1 MQKEE
6 EKMKKRAL
14 SLLMAFVM
22 VIGLL
27 PATVR
32 AADGTLNGDI
42 SVGTAAELEAL
53 GGKDIEGNIT
63 LTADIDMSNT
73 KMTPIKSLTGTFNG
87 QGHVI
92 SDLTLTGQAGGYS
105 WDKKY
110 TALIGTLNRGT
121 VKNLK
126 LDKITV
132 SANTSTADNNHLST
146 LIAYVNAGDCT
157 IEDCV
162 VTGSVTYTAPDTEKY
177 PSSNYVSGLVG
188 EVFGKYD
195 YTPTLTIKNCTVD
208 VTLTGAKKD
217 FVAGLVAKAGTV
229 NAVVENCAVL
239 GNVTANTSEGYA
251 GGLLGSTGTKTNF
264 TFANCYYAGEVSGS
278 TARTMALMTPSKKN
292 AGTLTYGDNC
302 YYLKNAKQE
311 IDAKDSVGTTVTG
324 TPTAVE
330 SIDGIRALKFA
341 GFVKNED
348 GYPVPEWTPAAPPAP
363 QFSCTLVF
371 ENTQGGTLVVKHGDQ
386 ILAPNSDG
394 QYMINK
400 TGDDY
405 SYTVT
410 FGEGAEYE
418 NVYIPA
424 FSIYDSDNGT
434 TKTITVNPKRVFSC
448 ALTFT
453 GTETGTLT
461 VKDSKGKTLTA
472 TDGVYTLSTAG
483 DYTYSITFDENSDYN
498 NIGDTAFTVGENET
512 TKTIAVKLTYKTTEP
527 AGTGTKE
534 APILI
539 GTAAELRY
547 FADQVNDGELSDAY
561 VELTNDITVSGSWTP
576 LGKNAASPFSG
587 HFDGKGH
594 SVTITVDDP
603 GLSYFGFFGCLNSKP
618 DRDSTTPID
627 EQPTVVVKNLT
638 VNGSIYCSEPGAFA
652 GGIAARARGKVSI
665 ENSVNNAAISSLARG
680 SAGVGGLVGGYDDG
694 VEYVYK
700 NIRMTVDGCTNNGTI
715 IVTGTNTDAKVGG
728 LVGANANCVQVKNS
742 KNTATINAPGCTVGG
757 LLGEA
762 GYQTGGFVP
771 TIKDSSNS
779 GVLLGAAG
787 KTNNLYGK
795 GTIRS
800 GYLINSGSNTYT
812 GGSESE
818 DELLKES
825 RKYNDVLAVPA
836 TAGENYEITLLKSGE
851 AADEGITV
859 TCSVGERD
867 TNRAYLEVMDGKLQL
882 AKRNVTGKVIEATAT
897 ITWSKD
903 GKSLSKPVTVNI
915 YPAVNSRKI
924 LMDNIAATYTNSSS
938 DWVVFDMAAYAKCG
952 FGSNTTDTENYLNL
966 TINELAGNTPLVTD
980 RAKAE
985 IILAA
990 LGVNST
996 KLKTV
1001 DGTEYSNAA
1010 KLADMNLGS
1019 SHYTAPW
1026 VLLAEQAGQL
1036 KLTDAQRNSM
1046 IALLTDSKNL
1056 GDDGLFFTKW
1066 AGETYADPD
1075 TTGTALTALAA
1086 YADRAAVKS
1095 FIDKAVA
1102 GLSKAQN
1109 SNGSY
1114 GNVNSDAMVIIGLAA
1129 VGIDPASDER
1139 FVKGGCSLA
1148 DALLLYVN
1156 DTRNGFTTAAVGAV
1170 NGEST
1175 QKAAALATEQGF
1187 RALVTLEK
1195 LASLNGDS
1203 KSFNIYTQLVKTS
1216 ASGSTTTTR
1225 PEKPSDGFTSNG
1237 AGTVPSTSTD
1247 SGTGGSAGS
1256 TTTAEWISVAVSIEP
1271 GSGSAWY
1278 SGSVRVAKGV
1288 TVEQALETAAAQA
1301 GLILNIK
1308 DGYLRAVIRS
1318 GVTLGQYDEGP
1329 NSGWLYKVNGK
1340 APNVGIADYPL
1351 NGGETVTVYYTADYT
1366 KESGLDISA
1375 PASGGAVGKTE
1386 TVTNADGSTTKTETK
1401 PDGTTVETTTKP
1413 DGSTTVAE
1421 TKPDGSVSTVEKRA
1435 DGTEIK
1441 TAQPTS
1447 GGITA
1452 SVSVPKSVGS
1462 TRVDIPVSKPSG
1474 SLVAVIVHPDGTEE
1488 IVRGSVVTETGI
1500 ALRAEGDVR
1509 LKIIDN
1515 AKSFNDMADHWAKD
1529 AVEFASSRELF
1540 NGVGNDAFG
1549 PDRSM
1554 TRGMVSTVLARL
1566 AGADTAGGETWYA
1579 KGTVW
1584 AVENGISDGT
1594 APEQPVTREQ
1604 LAAMLY
1610 RYAGSPAVSGELG
1623 FDDADSISAWA
1634 RDAVR
1639 WCVDNGILNGVGGN
1653 RMTPQD
1659 LARRGQVAAMLMRFL
1674 QATV

>member
-1 MQKEE
+1 
-6 EKMKKRAL
+6 MKKRAL
-14 SLLMAFVM
+14 SLLMALVM
-22 VIGLL
+22 AISLL
-27 PATVR
+27 PATAR
-32 AADGTLNGDI
+32 AAENQAEPQDGPPQIAVQATDE
-42 SVGTAAELEAL
+42 TAADITEDVSVSSKEELAEL
-53 GGKDIEGNIT
+53 GGKTVAANIT
-63 LTADIDMSNT
+63 LTGNIDMT
-73 KMTPIKSLTGTFNG
+73 GVDMEPIKSLTGCFDGGGYT
-87 QGHVI
+87 I
-92 SDLTLTGQAGGYS
+92 SNLTLKGGTGSSNWQGTNYVNTG
-105 WDKKY
+105 
-110 TALIGTLNRGT
+110 LIGELNGSIIN
-121 VKNLK
+121 VKMTGVSITENIGNWNNIGALVG
-126 LDKITV
+126 KI
-132 SANTSTADNNHLST
+132 ADNSNSR
-146 LIAYVNAGDCT
+146 IDN
-157 IEDCV
+157 CV
-162 VTGSVTYTAPDTEKY
+162 VSGAIGSSSS
-177 PSSNYVSGLVG
+177 SSNTFIGGLVG
-188 EVFGKYD
+188 YVTG
-195 YTPTLTIKNCTVD
+195 TSALVINNCLSN
-208 VTLTGAKKD
+208 VTLT
-217 FVAGLVAKAGTV
+217 
-229 NAVVENCAVL
+229 C
-239 GNVTANTSEGYA
+239 GNSGYA
-251 GGLLGSTGTKTNF
+251 GGLLGAATYFVGTISVKNAAVLGNITSGKCGGGIVGWFNGGSPKLTVNNSYVAGAMSGSKVGAVAYCGSLSFYTVELTNF
-264 TFANCYYAGEVSGS
+264 SYDSTNNSDKSFQILPTKQSLENKYNGSVNKLSTDALITKLTDFEVS
-278 TARTMALMTPSKKN
+278 
-292 AGTLTYGDNC
+292 
-302 YYLKNAKQE
+302 
-311 IDAKDSVGTTVTG
+311 
-324 TPTAVE
+324 
-330 SIDGIRALKFA
+330 
-341 GFVKNED
+341 ED
-348 GYPVPEWTPAAPPAP
+348 FGGYPVPKWTPVDKDGIPRPVEPP
-363 QFSCTLVF
+363 FS
-371 ENTQGGTLVVKHGDQ
+371 GT
-386 ILAPNSDG
+386 
-394 QYMINK
+394 
-400 TGDDY
+400 
-405 SYTVT
+405 
-410 FGEGAEYE
+410 
-418 NVYIPA
+418 
-424 FSIYDSDNGT
+424 
-434 TKTITVNPKRVFSC
+434 
-448 ALTFT
+448 LTFT
-453 GTETGTLT
+453 GTEGGTLI
-461 VKDSKGKTLTA
+461 VRDPKGNDVPA
-472 TDGVYTLSTAG
+472 NVDGSYTLSSAG
-483 DYTYSITFDENSDYN
+483 DYTYTLTFNADSIYRDITD
-498 NIGDTAFTVGENET
+498 GRFTVLKTET
-512 TKTIAVKLTYKTTEP
+512 EKTVAVELSYKTAQPSGDGTEESP
-527 AGTGTKE
+527 Y
-534 APILI
+534 LI
-539 GTAAELRY
+539 GTAEELRW
-547 FADQVNDGELSDAY
+547 FAERVNALDTAAAKAY
-561 VELTNDITVSGSWTP
+561 VKLTKNIEVPGSWTP
-576 LGKNAASPFSG
+576 LGKNAKFPFSG

-603 GLSYFGFFGCLNSKP
+603 GLSYFGFFGCLNSKV
-618 DRDSTTPID
+618 DRDSATSID
-627 EQPTVVVKNLT
+627 EQPTVVVENLT
-638 VNGSIYCSEPGAFA
+638 VDGTVYCSEPYAYV

-665 ENSVNNAAISSLARG
+665 ESCINNATVSSLARG

-715 IVTGTNTDAKVGG
+715 NVTGANTDAKVGG
-728 LVGANANCVQVKNS
+728 LVGANANCVQVS
-742 KNTATINAPGCTVGG
+742 SSENTGTVNAPGCTVGG

-762 GYQTGGFVP
+762 GYQTGAFVP

-812 GGSESE
+812 GSSESE
-818 DELLKES
+818 DELLLES
-825 RKYNDVLAVPA
+825 QKYNDVVAVPA
-836 TAGENYEITLLKSGE
+836 GAKVGDTVTLLKSGE
-851 AADEGITV
+851 PAKDITV

-867 TNRAYLEVMDGKLQL
+867 TNRAYLEVVDGKLRL
-882 AKRNVTGKVIEATAT
+882 AKKNETGKVIEATAT
-897 ITWSKD
+897 ITWRKGD
-903 GKSLSKPVTVNI
+903 KTLSKPITVNI
-915 YPAVNSRKI
+915 YPAAKGETSARKA
-924 LMDNIAATYTNSSS
+924 LMETIAKTYRNKSE

-952 FGSNTTDTENYLNL
+952 FGDNTTDTENYLNL
-966 TINELAGNTPLVTD
+966 TINELAGTSPLATD

-990 LGVNST
+990 LGIDST
-996 KLKTV
+996 RLTPL

-1026 VLLAEQAGQL
+1026 VLLAEQAGQV

-1066 AGETYADPD
+1066 AGETFADPD
-1075 TTGTALTALAA
+1075 TTGTALAALAKYNTSEYPKVQA
-1086 YADRAAVKS
+1086 FVS
-1095 FIDKAVA
+1095 KAVE

-1114 GNVNSDAMVIIGLAA
+1114 GNVNSDAMVIIGLTAI
-1129 VGIDPASDER
+1129 GIDPASDER

-1187 RALVTLEK
+1187 RALVALEK
-1195 LASLNGDS
+1195 FESLSSDPKS
-1203 KSFNIYTQLVKTS
+1203 FKSFNIYTQTTKTS
-1216 ASGSTTTTR
+1216 QSGNTTVIT
-1225 PEKPSDGFTSNG
+1225 PNKPNKGFTSDG

-1278 SGSVRVAKGV
+1278 SGSVRVAKGA

-1329 NSGWLYKVNGK
+1329 NSGWLYKVDGK
-1340 APNVGIADYPL
+1340 APNVGIADYRL

-1366 KESGLDISA
+1366 KESNLDISA

-1441 TAQPTS
+1441 TAQPAS

-1474 SLVAVIVHPDGTEE
+1474 SMVAVIVHPDGTEE

-1515 AKSFNDMADHWAKD
+1515 AKRFNDMADHWAKD

-1623 FDDADSISAWA
+1623 FDDTTVISIWA
-1634 RDAVR
+1634 YDAVR

-1653 RMTPQD
+1653 RMAPQD

>member
-1 MQKEE
+1 
-6 EKMKKRAL
+6 MKKRAL

-32 AADGTLNGDI
+32 AADSTLSGDI
-42 SVGTAAELEAL
+42 SVGTAADLAAL

-63 LTADIDMSNT
+63 LTANIDMSNT
-73 KMTPIKSLTGTFNG
+73 EMTPIKSLKGCFNGDGKIISNLTLKGGKGSWNWQTGTIYVN
-87 QGHVI
+87 
-92 SDLTLTGQAGGYS
+92 TG
-105 WDKKY
+105 
-110 TALIGTLNRGT
+110 LIGE
-121 VKNLK
+121 
-126 LDKITV
+126 LDGAVINVRMTGVTITGIDQYNNVGALVGKITDG
-132 SANTSTADNNHLST
+132 STSKID
-146 LIAYVNAGDCT
+146 
-157 IEDCV
+157 
-162 VTGSVTYTAPDTEKY
+162 
-177 PSSNYVSGLVG
+177 
-188 EVFGKYD
+188 
-195 YTPTLTIKNCTVD
+195 NCTVSGTITSTTGNSYTLVGALVGLTSGSKD
-208 VTLTGAKKD
+208 AINKLTINNCVSNVKLTGASSTYIG
-217 FVAGLVAKAGTV
+217 GLLGSAQSYNEVSITK
-229 NAVVENCAVL
+229 CAVL
-239 GNVTANTSEGYA
+239 GNFNGDATGGGMIGYINSADTALTLSNSYL
-251 GGLLGSTGTKTNF
+251 GGQMSCTKKFGIAYNLSALSSLSCTNF
-264 TFANCYYAGEVSGS
+264 YYDNEKNKGAYSWSSFDMLNKGSADAEGKS
-278 TARTMALMTPSKKN
+278 TAE
-292 AGTLTYGDNC
+292 
-302 YYLKNAKQE
+302 LK
-311 IDAKDSVGTTVTG
+311 
-324 TPTAVE
+324 
-330 SIDGIRALKFA
+330 ALKLDSFEVRK
-341 GFVKNED
+341 GEFG
-348 GYPVPEWTPAAPPAP
+348 GYPVPVWTPAAAPAP
-363 QFSCTLVF
+363 
-371 ENTQGGTLVVKHGDQ
+371 
-386 ILAPNSDG
+386 
-394 QYMINK
+394 
-400 TGDDY
+400 
-405 SYTVT
+405 VT
-410 FGEGAEYE
+410 PE
-418 NVYIPA
+418 P
-424 FSIYDSDNGT
+424 S
-434 TKTITVNPKRVFSC
+434 FSC

-453 GTETGTLT
+453 GVEDGTLT
-461 VKDSKGKTLTA
+461 VKHGEDTLTA
-472 TDGVYTLSTAG
+472 NVGSDYSYTLSEAG
-483 DYTYSITFDENSDYN
+483 DYSYSVTFGADADYSD
-498 NIGDTAFTVGENET
+498 IPETGFTVGEDET
-512 TKTIAVKLTYKTTEP
+512 AKTIAVPLTYKTTEP
-527 AGTGTKE
+527 SGDGTE
-534 APILI
+534 ESPYLI
-539 GTAAELRY
+539 GTAEELRW
-547 FADQVNDGELSDAY
+547 FAERVNALDAAAAKAY
-561 VELTNDITVSGSWTP
+561 VVLEDDIVIPGSWTP
-576 LGKNAASPFSG
+576 LTFSG
-587 HFDGKGH
+587 HFDGDGK

-603 GLSYFGFFGCLNSKP
+603 GPSYFGFFGCLDSKI

-638 VNGSIYCSEPGAFA
+638 VKGSIYCSEPYAYV

-665 ENSVNNAAISSLARG
+665 ENCVNNATVSSLARG

-715 IVTGTNTDAKVGG
+715 NVTGANTDAKVGG
-728 LVGANANCVQVKNS
+728 LVGANANCVQLTNCT
-742 KNTATINAPGCTVGG
+742 NTGTVNAPGCTVGG

-762 GYQTGGFVP
+762 GYQTGDFKP
-771 TIKDSSNS
+771 TIQDSSNS

-825 RKYNDVLAVPA
+825 RKYSDVLAVPA
-836 TAGENYEITLLKSGE
+836 GAVVGDTVTLLKSGD
-851 AADEGITV
+851 ADESITV
-859 TCSVGERD
+859 KCSIGERD
-867 TNRAYLEVMDGKLQL
+867 TNKAYLKVVNDKLQL
-882 AKRNVTGKVIEATAT
+882 AKKNETGKVIEATAT
-897 ITWSKD
+897 ITWSKGD
-903 GKSLSKPVTVNI
+903 QTLSKPVTVNI
-915 YPAVNSRKI
+915 YPAAVDGISARKT
-924 LMDNIAATYTNSSS
+924 LMDKIAATYTNSSS
-938 DWVVFDMAAYAKCG
+938 DWVVFDMAAYAKLDG
-952 FGSNTTDTENYLNL
+952 AAVKTSDTARENYLNL

-990 LGVNST
+990 LGIDST
-996 KLKTV
+996 RLTPL
-1001 DGTEYSNAA
+1001 DGAEYSNAA
-1010 KLADMNLGS
+1010 KLAAMNLGT

-1066 AGETYADPD
+1066 AGETFADPD
-1075 TTGTALTALAA
+1075 TTGTALAALAR
-1086 YADRAAVKS
+1086 YNTNEYPKVQT
-1095 FIDKAVA
+1095 FVNKAVE
-1102 GLSKAQN
+1102 GLSKAQS
-1109 SNGSY
+1109 SNGSF
-1114 GNVNSDAMVIIGLAA
+1114 GNVNSDAMVIIGLAV

-1187 RALVTLEK
+1187 RALVTLEQFAK
-1195 LASLNGDS
+1195 DTS
-1203 KSFNIYTQLVKTS
+1203 KAFNIYTLSTAPVSSTDPDNPDTPGQPAQPKQPQPGTATGSGTLPS
-1216 ASGSTTTTR
+1216 ESGSTGGG
-1225 PEKPSDGFTSNG
+1225 S
-1237 AGTVPSTSTD
+1237 
-1247 SGTGGSAGS
+1247 TGGSGKS
-1256 TTTAEWISVAVSIEP
+1256 WISVAVSIEP

-1278 SGSVRVAKGV
+1278 SGSVRVAEDA
-1288 TVEQALETAAAQA
+1288 TAEQAIRSAADSA
-1301 GLILNIK
+1301 GLSLDIK
-1308 DGYLRAVIRS
+1308 DGYLRAITRN
-1318 GVTLGQYDEGP
+1318 GETLGQYNEGP

-1340 APNVGIADYPL
+1340 APNVGIADYQL
-1351 NGGETVTVYYTADYT
+1351 KGGETVTVYYTADYT

-1386 TVTNADGSTTKTETK
+1386 TVTNADGSVTKIETK
-1401 PDGTTVETTTKP
+1401 SDGTVIETTTWR
-1413 DGSTTVAE
+1413 DGSTLTAE
-1421 TKPDGSVSTVEKRA
+1421 TSPDGRVETVEKRA

-1441 TAQPTS
+1441 TAQPVS
-1447 GGITA
+1447 GEITA

-1488 IVRGSVVTETGI
+1488 IVKGSVVTETGI
-1500 ALRAEGDVR
+1500 ALRAEGNVR

-1515 AKSFNDMADHWAKD
+1515 AKRFNDMADHWAKD

-1549 PDRSM
+1549 PDLSM

-1579 KGTVW
+1579 KGMVW

-1594 APEQPVTREQ
+1594 NPEQPVTREQ

-1623 FDDADSISAWA
+1623 FDDTTVISIWA
-1634 RDAVR
+1634 YDAVR